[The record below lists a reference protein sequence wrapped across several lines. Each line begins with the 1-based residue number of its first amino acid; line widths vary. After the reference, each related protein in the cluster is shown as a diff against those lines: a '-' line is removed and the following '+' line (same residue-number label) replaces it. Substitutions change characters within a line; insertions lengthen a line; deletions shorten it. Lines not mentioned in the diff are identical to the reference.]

1 MPIPELEVGVRQISL
16 AGLILIGVLSQTSV
30 LAAQVA
36 EVSPGARIR
45 FRAPPAVAT
54 RTKATVLERHGDT
67 LRVGPERGSPFDVPI
82 RTLTTLE
89 ISRGKNR
96 WEGAKVG
103 AIWSAGFYALYAL
116 AIASGGDS
124 CDGRATCAATNDP
137 TAGELI
143 GFTAAGSLVGAG
155 IGAIIGREKW
165 ERVPL
170 GSRPNAVTR

>member
-1 MPIPELEVGVRQISL
+1 MRQISL
-16 AGLILIGVLSQTSV
+16 AGLLLIGVLSQTSV
-30 LAAQVA
+30 LTAQVA

-82 RTLTTLE
+82 RALTTLE
-89 ISRGKNR
+89 ISRGKSR

-103 AIWSAGFYALYAL
+103 AIWSGAFYLLFGL
-116 AIASGGDS
+116 AFLGSEGNCASNASG
-124 CDGRATCAATNDP
+124 TTNCTSNTKAEDI
-137 TAGELI
+137 AGL
-143 GFTAAGSLVGAG
+143 TLAGTVPGAI
-155 IGAIIGREKW
+155 IGALIGREKW

-170 GSRPNAVTR
+170 AGR